1 MKKFKSIDEVK
12 VVPKKKI
19 GSGMEHDVYPSTN
32 QDVVI
37 KTPSSRFGKTLPKI
51 RMSWVY
57 LFQQHPDIF
66 PKVIKV
72 SEKYVVLEKLDTN
85 KAMSEYL
92 TLDGL
97 LKEDRELWD
106 GDFAYTLFLIHKES
120 DEDKLA
126 AIDQHFEMLGNKPF
140 QLYSKWRNLI
150 LNFLDIMPH
159 DYYSDLH
166 VGQFGYSK
174 DGTLKILDF

>member
-1 MKKFKSIDEVK
+1 MKKYNSIEEVK
-12 VVPKKKI
+12 IVPKKKI

-37 KTPSSRFGKTLPKI
+37 KTPSSRFGKNKPKI
-51 RMSWVY
+51 KESWVKM
-57 LFQQHPDIF
+57 FKEHPNMF
-66 PKVIKV
+66 PKILKQTENYVI
-72 SEKYVVLEKLDTN
+72 LEKLDTN

-106 GDFAYTLFLIHKES
+106 GDFAYTLFLLHKDS
-120 DEDKLA
+120 DEYKLE
-126 AIDQHFEMLGNKPF
+126 AIDQHFENLGGKSF

-150 LNFLDIMPH
+150 LGFLDIMPH